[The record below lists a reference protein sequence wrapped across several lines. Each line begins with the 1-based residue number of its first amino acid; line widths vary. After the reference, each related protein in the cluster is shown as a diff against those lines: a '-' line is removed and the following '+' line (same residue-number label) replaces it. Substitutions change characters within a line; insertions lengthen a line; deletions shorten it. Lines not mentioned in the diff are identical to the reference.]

1 MGWLDKL
8 LGRDKKAGDDKMGG
22 SSMSDQG
29 MGQGSGM
36 GHEGSGMGHEGS
48 GMEGEGQEGG
58 SDRDREGM

>member
-8 LGRDKKAGDDKMGG
+8 LGRGKKAGEDEMGG
-22 SSMSDQG
+22 SAMSDEG

-48 GMEGEGQEGG
+48 SMEGEGQEGG